1 VVVEEEA
8 EEGVVV
14 AMMMMMMMMTMMV
27 ALMAMKSREQTL
39 HVLCF
44 TCLYMHSRT
53 NAAISLFGSGSPLFF
68 PVDIYQV

>member
-1 VVVEEEA
+1 MVVEEEA
-8 EEGVVV
+8 EEGGGGCDDDDDDDDDD
-14 AMMMMMMMMTMMV
+14 V
-27 ALMAMKSREQTL
+27 ALMAMKSREQSL

-53 NAAISLFGSGSPLFF
+53 NAAISLFGSGSRLFF